1 MTPEQVINF
10 FGPWAPVLV
19 ALAAGAWT
27 VRLMVKDV
35 YPGLKAVTV
44 IAENVQGIPA
54 IKVEVD
60 EIKVKVD
67 STGSSVAKISD
78 TVKDIPALQKRLKT
92 LEEEVAEIKSQMNEL
107 VSSGLIPRK
116 EGVSISVN

>member
-1 MTPEQVINF
+1 MTPEQVITM

-19 ALAAGAWT
+19 GIAALAWVA
-27 VRLMVKDV
+27 RLMIKDV

-60 EIKVKVD
+60 AIKEKVE
-67 STGSSVAKISD
+67 TTESSVAKISE
-78 TVKDIPALQKRLKT
+78 TVKDIPDLRDRLQKAELDIT
-92 LEEEVAEIKSQMNEL
+92 EIKEQLNLL
-107 VSSGLIPRK
+107 VNNGVLPRK
-116 EGVSISVN
+116 EGVSIVVN